1 MTQTNQGSPTQ
12 QQLERE
18 VIAML
23 RDIIIDH
30 QQGKVPTSAQLERG
44 KQIMNELS
52 RLKQVK

>member
-12 QQLERE
+12 QQLEME
-18 VIAML
+18 AIAML

-30 QQGKVPTSAQLERG
+30 QQGKVPTPAQLERG